1 MAIRK
6 LGLSE
11 VLAITLP
18 SIAIV
23 LPVTVRKK
31 VELAEM
37 SDGSLMAAFF
47 KEHRAWEITFPPKL
61 IKSELDDLITLRSHN
76 QVLKWQNNDESA
88 LWYDV
93 AITDFTYNTKDYRS
107 PTVYYFASMSLEEIG

>member
-6 LGLSE
+6 LGISGSE
-11 VLAITLP
+11 ITLP
-18 SIAIV
+18 SIAKA

-47 KEHRAWEITFPPKL
+47 KEHKAWEIRFPKI
-61 IKSELDDLITLRSHN
+61 IKSELDALITLRSHN
-76 QVLKWQNNDESA
+76 QILRWQNNDESA
-88 LWYDV
+88 TWYNV
-93 AITDFTYNTKDYRS
+93 AITDFKYNTLDSKS

>member
-6 LGLSE
+6 LGLTGFE
-11 VLAITLP
+11 ITLP
-18 SIAIV
+18 SIAV
-23 LPVTVRKK
+23 ALPVTVRKK

-47 KEHRAWEITFPPKL
+47 KEHKAWNNIRFPKIT
-61 IKSELDDLITLRSHN
+61 KSQLDDLIYLRSLN
-76 QVLKWQNNDESA
+76 QVLRWQNNDESA
-88 LWYDV
+88 DWYDV
-93 AITDFTYNTKDYRS
+93 AITDFSYDTKDYRS